1 MFSVKA
7 PSPDAPPKYATPWHW
22 LCQQLSMAWGP
33 FWRNGTTGTGTAL
46 TQTTRLLRTSYFR
59 QAACF
64 AYLFL
69 LVTLGS
75 IVAGQYFTE
84 KILVN
89 HVKEMIS
96 SDVVLGYQDSSETL
110 VKALELR
117 EMAAP
122 RRERAAVVI
131 DANETVLYAPP
142 EVNTTK
148 LCPTQT
154 PHCQGWFRTEENSP
168 EGSREWLGYSHF
180 LEDGS
185 QYLIAYDILPML
197 DRVYLIALAAG
208 IGIFLV
214 LSAALWAGL
223 HFSLGAVQRID
234 RIRQAMAQFTQG
246 DMNSRIH
253 LQTADNEF
261 DQLASDINHTLDR
274 VEQLMA
280 EVRHATNHIAH
291 ELRTP
296 LTRLQQRLS
305 NVAEIAHDNP
315 RIHAEI
321 EMAEDESQRIQY
333 LFRAI
338 MRISE
343 IETGRCAHEKKPVPI
358 AALMNELQE
367 YYGVL
372 ADKRS
377 LTIAREVEPSLV
389 ALGDH
394 ALLFQAL
401 VNLLDNAIKYAPA
414 HTCLTLVARRHRH
427 LLEIGIADQ
436 GIGIPAEQRKQAV
449 QRFHRLTKDRSIAGY
464 GLGLS
469 LVQAIANLHGGTLQ
483 LRDNGLSGHATPDL
497 PGLRALLVLP
507 LSEPALEAGS
517 FLNDS

>member
-1 MFSVKA
+1 MFSVKTSIASA
-7 PSPDAPPKYATPWHW
+7 PQKYATAWKW
-22 LCQQLSMAWGP
+22 LSQQLNTAWGP
-33 FWRNGTTGTGTAL
+33 FWRNGSTGTTTAL

-110 VKALELR
+110 VKALQLR

-131 DANETVLYAPP
+131 DANETVLYAPR
-142 EVNTTK
+142 EFTTAN
-148 LCPTQT
+148 LCPAHT
-154 PHCQGWFRTEENSP
+154 PHCQGWFRTEENST

-180 LEDGS
+180 LQDGS

-246 DMNSRIH
+246 DMNSRIQ
-253 LQTADNEF
+253 LQTLDNEF
-261 DQLASDINHTLDR
+261 DQLACDINLTLDR

-305 NVAEIAHDNP
+305 NVAEIAQDNP

-343 IETGRCAHEKKPVPI
+343 IETGRCAHETKAVPI
-358 AALMNELQE
+358 AALMDELQE

-372 ADKRS
+372 ADKRG
-377 LTIAREVEPSLV
+377 LRIERQIEPALV
-389 ALGDH
+389 ALGDQP
-394 ALLFQAL
+394 LLFQAL

-414 HTCLTLVARRHRH
+414 HTTLTLVARRQRQM
-427 LLEIGIADQ
+427 LEIGVADQ
-436 GIGIPAEQRKQAV
+436 GIGIAPEQRKQAV

-469 LVQAIANLHGGTLQ
+469 LVQAIANLHGGALQ
-483 LRDNGLSGHATPDL
+483 LDDNPAPGNRQAL
-497 PGLRALLVLP
+497 PGLRAVLVLP
-507 LSEPALEAGS
+507 LSELSLEAGA